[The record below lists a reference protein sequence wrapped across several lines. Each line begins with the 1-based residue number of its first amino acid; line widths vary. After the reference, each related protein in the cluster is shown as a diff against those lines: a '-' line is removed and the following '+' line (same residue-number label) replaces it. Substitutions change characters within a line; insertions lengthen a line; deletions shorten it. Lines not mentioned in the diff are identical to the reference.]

1 MGVTEPIRNLEDIEK
16 IKQFY
21 YLNGRWRDYALFVA
35 GLNTAL
41 RISDLLLLRWEHV
54 YSFEFGHFYKYLYIQ
69 EKKTHKRN
77 QIILNENVIKAFK
90 ILWNNSQQQ
99 VMPYSFI
106 FRSQKGENQP
116 IHRSRAFIIIKEAV
130 AELGIE
136 GNISCHSLRK
146 TFGYQA
152 WKRGVPP
159 AIIMEIYNH
168 SSLKITKRYLAINQD
183 DKDLVFTSLLI

>member
-21 YLNGRWRDYALFVA
+21 YLKGRWRDYALFVV

-41 RISDLLLLRWEHV
+41 RISDLLLLRWEQV
-54 YSFEFGHFYKYLYIQ
+54 YNFEFGHYHKYLYIQ
-69 EKKTHKRN
+69 EKKTHKNN
-77 QIILNENVIKAFK
+77 QIVLNENVIKAFQV
-90 ILWNNSQQQ
+90 LWSNTEQQ
-99 VMPYSFI
+99 VMPYNFI
-106 FRSQKGENQP
+106 FKSQKGENRP

-130 AELGIE
+130 AKLDIE

-152 WKRGVPP
+152 WKKGVPP

-183 DKDLVFTSLLI
+183 DKDQVFTGLLI

>member
-21 YLNGRWRDYALFVA
+21 YLNERWRDYALFIV

-41 RISDLLLLRWEHV
+41 RISDLLLLKWEQV
-54 YSFEFGHFYKYLYIQ
+54 YNFEFEHFYKYLYIQ

-77 QIILNENVIKAFK
+77 QIILNENVIKAFQV
-90 ILWNNSQQQ
+90 LWNNTRQQI
-99 VMPYSFI
+99 MPYGFI

-130 AELGIE
+130 AELDIE

-152 WKRGVPP
+152 WKKGVPP
-159 AIIMEIYNH
+159 ALIMEIYNH

-183 DKDLVFTSLLI
+183 DKDQVFTSLLI